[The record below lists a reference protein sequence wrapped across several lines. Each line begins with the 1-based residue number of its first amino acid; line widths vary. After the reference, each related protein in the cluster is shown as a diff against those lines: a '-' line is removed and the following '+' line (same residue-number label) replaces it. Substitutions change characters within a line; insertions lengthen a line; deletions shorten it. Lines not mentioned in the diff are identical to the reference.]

1 MRVYQRKGREMMNEK
16 QTTMTKYTI
25 NSKVELQ
32 EIGIAQR
39 IINNV
44 IWGNS
49 QFNPNKEL
57 DKKNREVIEE
67 AQQLVHERD

>member
-1 MRVYQRKGREMMNEK
+1 M
-16 QTTMTKYTI
+16 KYAI

-57 DKKNREVIEE
+57 DKKNRGVIEE